1 MEVLNIGLI
10 LRLAQIHLLYKELL
24 LFVKFFV
31 NIFYVILLELIILIL
46 NMQIG
51 LIYLSLMVLLLLY
64 HQLYLL

>member
-10 LRLAQIHLLYKELL
+10 LRLAQIQLLYKELL

-64 HQLYLL
+64 HQLNLL